1 MQNVLAFLGLLL
13 PLTLSPGPATI
24 TLAGLGLSKGIAR
37 SMPFYVGLITSTF
50 LIAAASGMGLNQIFL
65 ASPVVYDVIRYAG
78 ILYIIY
84 LALKFIRARPTASR
98 TTVGDHSLYD
108 GMLLT
113 ALNPKFY
120 VMVTIV
126 FSQFLKPEQN
136 ILWLLILGLTSAI
149 AFSGFVWLAAGAS
162 LRPLLRSER
171 ALRIQT
177 VVFGVLLLIVAAY
190 MLLKGG

>member
-1 MQNVLAFLGLLL
+1 MQNVLAFLALLL

-24 TLAGLGLSKGIAR
+24 TLAGIGLSKGIAPAL
-37 SMPFYVGLITSTF
+37 PFYFGLILSTF
-50 LIAAASGMGLNQIFL
+50 LIGAASGLGLNEVFL

-78 ILYIIY
+78 IGYIIY
-84 LALKFIRARPTASR
+84 LALKFIRARPAVSQ
-98 TTVGDHSLYD
+98 TTESEHSLYD

-120 VMVTIV
+120 VMVTVV
-126 FSQFLKPEQN
+126 FSQFLKPGQN
-136 ILWLLILGLTSAI
+136 VLWFLIFGLTAVI
-149 AFSGFVWLAAGAS
+149 AFSGFAWLAAGAS

-190 MLLKGG
+190 MLVRGG

>member
-37 SMPFYVGLITSTF
+37 SMPFYFGLIISTF
-50 LIAAASGMGLNQIFL
+50 LIATASGMGLNEVFL
-65 ASPVVYDVIRYAG
+65 ASTVVYDIVRYAG

-84 LALKFIRARPTASR
+84 LALKFIRARPTASQ
-98 TTVGDHSLYD
+98 TTESEHSLYD

-120 VMVTIV
+120 VMVTV
-126 FSQFLKPEQN
+126 GFSQFLKPGQDV
-136 ILWLLILGLTSAI
+136 LWFLIFGLTAVI
-149 AFSGFVWLAAGAS
+149 AFSGFAWLAAGAS

-171 ALRIQT
+171 ALRIQS
-177 VVFGVLLLIVAAY
+177 VVFGVLLLFVAAY